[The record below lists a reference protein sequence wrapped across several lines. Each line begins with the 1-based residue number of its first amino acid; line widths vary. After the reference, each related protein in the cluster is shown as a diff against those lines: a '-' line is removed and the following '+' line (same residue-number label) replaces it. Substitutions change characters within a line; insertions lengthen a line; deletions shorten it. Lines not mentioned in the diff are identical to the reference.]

1 MRTTPNLALKLQLA
15 VTVYCAVSLLSG
27 PNIAKNRDEIYGGTA
42 HEQSRNQG
50 LPMSENGSQH
60 LCLALF
66 SCARDLLKV
75 HPVLTKKR
83 IEGCSRIIFR

>member
-1 MRTTPNLALKLQLA
+1 MCTTHNPALKLQLA
-15 VTVYCAVSLLSG
+15 VADYCAVSLVSG

-60 LCLALF
+60 LCPTLF
-66 SCARDLLKV
+66 SRARDLPEG
-75 HPVLTKKR
+75 HPVLKKR
-83 IEGCSRIIFR
+83 IEGCSRTIFR